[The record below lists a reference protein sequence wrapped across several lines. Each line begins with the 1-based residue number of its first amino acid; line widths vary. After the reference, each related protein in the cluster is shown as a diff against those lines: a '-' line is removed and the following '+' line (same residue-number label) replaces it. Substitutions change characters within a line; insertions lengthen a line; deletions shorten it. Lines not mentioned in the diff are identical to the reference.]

1 MWSSLWQIFVI
12 IWSKRLL
19 DPVQYIKQHS
29 IMAGI
34 WTTHTQDNSYPRQL
48 VPRTTR
54 TQDKSYPGQLVPKT
68 TRTHDNS
75 YTRQLVPRS
84 TRTHVVWYH
93 IYHISYL
100 IYHIISHIS
109 YIVSY
114 HITTEAYICHCFMR
128 YYLDLVKIIARYEMI
143 IAWYETIKPWYAII
157 ITLYAILQRNNARF
171 ITKSDNK
178 ILTRDTD
185 TR

>member
-1 MWSSLWQIFVI
+1 MWSGLWQIFVI

-93 IYHISYL
+93 IYHI
-100 IYHIISHIS
+100 IYHISYHIS
-109 YIVSY
+109 YIIYRIISY
-114 HITTEAYICHCFMR
+114 
-128 YYLDLVKIIARYEMI
+128 YYGSVYLPLLYEI
-143 IAWYETIKPWYAII
+143 LSRSRENNRAI
-157 ITLYAILQRNNARF
+157 
-171 ITKSDNK
+171 
-178 ILTRDTD
+178 RDD
-185 TR
+185 YRVIRDD